1 MKEIMY
7 QTHGTC
13 SKFIHV
19 VLSDDDI
26 IEDVQILGGCSG
38 NLQGIVALV
47 KDQKA
52 QDVIERVKGINCGGK
67 GTSCPDQLS
76 IALAK
81 AIESAA
87 K

>member
-7 QTHGTC
+7 QTQGTC

-47 KDQKA
+47 KGQKA
-52 QDVIERVKGINCGGK
+52 QNVIERVKGINCGGK